1 MDVVLKRM
9 AICQITSDP
18 LVPQPR
24 VSRRTLLKGSAAAA
38 VAIGVAA
45 LPSACAAVEQPVP
58 GTSSGPLC
66 KGKVIDCHA
75 HLNHRSRSTWEADDR
90 KLIDAADKL
99 GIDQLCCSI
108 LTPRQPAT
116 ADGFRECNRWT
127 ADGMRRLNNRLRH
140 LPGLYEQAARP
151 DMKRIYHAENM
162 LFIDEA
168 EAGMSRE
175 ACVRALQ
182 AEGVQAKAHTYTL
195 QHKLPLY
202 SEATWWH
209 HKPII
214 PDLPGSEQANRTAI
228 ALPLFTAEVPELV
241 DQYAKAFEKV
251 WTHRKELGKG

>member
-1 MDVVLKRM
+1 MHPMAAVLAR
-9 AICQITSDP
+9 CQLRGLEERNS
-18 LVPQPR
+18 
-24 VSRRTLLKGSAAAA
+24 KAAAQ
-38 VAIGVAA
+38 V
-45 LPSACAAVEQPVP
+45 
-58 GTSSGPLC
+58 
-66 KGKVIDCHA
+66 
-75 HLNHRSRSTWEADDR
+75 
-90 KLIDAADKL
+90 
-99 GIDQLCCSI
+99 
-108 LTPRQPAT
+108 RQ
-116 ADGFRECNRWT
+116 
-127 ADGMRRLNNRLRH
+127 LNNRIVH
-140 LPGLYEQAARP
+140 LPGLYEQPARP
-151 DMKRIYHAENM
+151 DMKRIYYAENM

-182 AEGVQAKAHTYTL
+182 AEGVRAKAYTYTL

-251 WTHRKELGKG
+251 WAHRKELGNV